1 MTFHQEKDKTVPK
14 KGVARKSENGCK
26 KLKREH

>member
-1 MTFHQEKDKTVPK
+1 MTFHQEKDKQK
-14 KGVARKSENGCK
+14 KGVARKSENGCE